1 MQLQA
6 VSVEDEW
13 FVQYVTHT
21 TWAKVTVAGSRY
33 PWMLVFIDLNFSE
46 LLVSCIR
53 RKTARALFCPTLHT
67 LVVCDTIGNASSF
80 PFRSVRF
87 GSFRFGVVSAG
98 LNSKRL
104 MGHHRNEAS
113 SSPCAM
119 RSGTRKQSQVRRL
132 NWSSELSDTGASVTV
147 TPVPAAGTGGDLSN
161 VFTPRHLSF
170 RNGGSFRTST
180 RRVVTLTC
188 HSLAAFPLLL
198 TNTSPNEGSLI
209 RLKEVL
215 IRIATS
221 NRLSN
226 S

>member
-6 VSVEDEW
+6 VTVEDEW

-21 TWAKVTVAGSRY
+21 TWAKVTVAESCY
-33 PWMLVFIDLNFSE
+33 PWMLVFFDLNFSE
-46 LLVSCIR
+46 LLLSCIR
-53 RKTARALFCPTLHT
+53 RKSARALFCPTLHK

-87 GSFRFGVVSAG
+87 GSVRFVSFRFGVVSAG

-104 MGHHRNEAS
+104 MGHHHNEAL
-113 SSPCAM
+113 SSPCAL

-147 TPVPAAGTGGDLSN
+147 TPGPAAGTGGDLSN

-170 RNGGSFRTST
+170 RTGT

-188 HSLAAFPLLL
+188 HSVAAFPLLL
-198 TNTSPNEGSLI
+198 TTTSTNEGSLI

-215 IRIATS
+215 IRIVTS